1 MDKEISLGVDKEKSL
16 KWNMNNSPKTNKEK
30 SSKTSKEKS
39 LETLWQE
46 VQALDS
52 SPRRPSSLSTQVYIS
67 LTNAMQYMKV
77 APSSGI
83 YPIVYSSKQE
93 YNISYQSSGPDFS
106 VGKLFIVTVI
116 IIIIII
122 MIILIMNIRFWCL
135 QVGNLQ
141 AVLLLVSSLRM
152 SVPVPGLT
160 RNLTILPL

>member
-1 MDKEISLGVDKEKSL
+1 MNIKTPPARRKQREERVVDRATDSFQMDKEISLGVDKEKSL

-67 LTNAMQYMKV
+67 LNNAMEYMKV

-106 VGKLFIVTVI
+106 KLA
-116 IIIIII
+116 
-122 MIILIMNIRFWCL
+122 NS
-135 QVGNLQ
+135 
-141 AVLLLVSSLRM
+141 LLSPSSLL
-152 SVPVPGLT
+152 S
-160 RNLTILPL
+160 